1 MNHELP
7 LTISGDLPDKSSWV
21 SYTLRHAEGVFIFAS
36 DEQPSFVVHALN
48 AVMNALR
55 GDNTLPEQ
63 YDPTETYLFSIAQ
76 EGMILVAWRDG
87 VYDVKVMGSGGL
99 LEALKMP
106 STAPDGW
113 VEAVVAKAYLEHPQ
127 RTGKLRSVLQEITS
141 GRVVALLNPENG
153 LHPRAL
159 RALADGI
166 AELNEMDAPWLILVE
181 TVSPSFLS
189 DYARNCGRPPV
200 PPIVFQTSKGL
211 LLYEEI
217 DDRKPHYMGHFDIGD
232 LYHADVMY
240 SLLEEK

>member
-36 DEQPSFVVHALN
+36 DEQPSFVVHALI

-63 YDPTETYLFSIAQ
+63 YDPTETYLFSVAQ
-76 EGMILVAWRDG
+76 EGMIMVAWCDG
-87 VYDVKVMGSGGL
+87 AYSVKEMGSGGL
-99 LEALKMP
+99 VEAFKMP

-113 VEAVVAKAYLEHPQ
+113 VKAVVAKAYPKQ
-127 RTGKLRSVLQEITS
+127 SQGAGKLRSVLQEITS
-141 GRVVALLNPENG
+141 GSVVALLNPENG
-153 LHPRAL
+153 LYPNAL
-159 RALADGI
+159 RALVDGLADLKQIG
-166 AELNEMDAPWLILVE
+166 APMLVLVE
-181 TVSPSFLS
+181 TASPSFLS
-189 DYARNCGRPPV
+189 DYSRNCGRPPV
-200 PPIVFQTSKGL
+200 PPIVFQTCKGL